1 MKRDA
6 AKTDPRSAA
15 MPAADAA
22 THDSTPAGAGMQ
34 GAEAWELAQSLIHS
48 RRNVT
53 PRRLVAPGPD
63 TAQLHALL
71 ALAADAPDHGQ
82 LTPWR
87 FVIVPQ
93 TQRHRLAEVFAQAL
107 CDRDPDATPQQIEA
121 AREKAYRAPLLMV
134 VVARLGR
141 RDPDTPALERLVSMG
156 AAVQN
161 LLLGAHAMGFG
172 AGLTS
177 GKAMASMRL
186 RALLALA
193 DGDVPVCCVN
203 IGTVVRNK
211 PRDGARPDPQAFV
224 STLGEP

>member
-1 MKRDA
+1 
-6 AKTDPRSAA
+6 
-15 MPAADAA
+15 
-22 THDSTPAGAGMQ
+22 MQ

-63 TAQLHALL
+63 AAQLRALL

-93 TQRHRLAEVFAQAL
+93 AQRHRLAEVFGQAL
-107 CDRDPDATPQQIEA
+107 CDRDPDATPPQIEA

-134 VVARLGR
+134 AVARLGR
-141 RDPDTPALERLVSMG
+141 RDPDTPSPERLISMG

-186 RALLALA
+186 RALLALP
-193 DGDVPVCCVN
+193 DDDVPVCCVN

-211 PRDGARPDPQAFV
+211 PREGARPDPRTFV
-224 STLGEP
+224 STLAEP